1 MGRLRAQYT
10 KRPTG
15 RNVHTASWFEAMSM
29 ILWSKR
35 DVRVC
40 LRLLLNGSLSTFE
53 GSDNLEKN
61 VFVE

>member
-1 MGRLRAQYT
+1 
-10 KRPTG
+10 
-15 RNVHTASWFEAMSM
+15 M

>member
-1 MGRLRAQYT
+1 
-10 KRPTG
+10 
-15 RNVHTASWFEAMSM
+15 M

-53 GSDNLEKN
+53 RSDNLEKN